1 MMHCGLVTLL
11 FVIVQAWYVACVLS
25 SSIFLELLCVNRTLR
40 TYVEIGRVVYL
51 THGKYRGRLCTI
63 VNVVDQN
70 RAVVDGPETG
80 VPRQAVAFKHMRLTR
95 QKIRVPMSTSTKTV
109 RKAWKQNEVTEK
121 WNQSAL
127 AKKLAARRLKNNMN
141 DFDRFK
147 LRRAKQ
153 SLNKV
158 VRLRFLKL
166 KSLAKKSA
174 KKGEEA
180 KPKKKAAPKKK

>member
-1 MMHCGLVTLL
+1 M
-11 FVIVQAWYVACVLS
+11 
-25 SSIFLELLCVNRTLR
+25 TLR
-40 TYVEIGRVVYL
+40 TYVEVGRVAYL
-51 THGKYRGRLCTI
+51 THGKYRGRLCSI
-63 VNVVDQN
+63 VNIVDQN

-95 QKIRVPMSTSTKTV
+95 QKIRVPMGTSTKVV
-109 RKAWKQNEVTEK
+109 RKAWKKNDVSQK
-121 WNQSAL
+121 WNESAL
-127 AKKLAARRLKNNMN
+127 AKKLAARRLKTNMN

-166 KSLAKKSA
+166 KSLSKKA
-174 KKGEEA
+174 GKKDPEKA
-180 KPKKKAAPKKK
+180 KKAAPKK